1 MSETLATQVL
11 ERLDLSAAEAS
22 VVAVVVAMV
31 VAILFGLE
39 QRVTVFATI
48 GGVIA
53 LLLSASGPV

>member
-1 MSETLATQVL
+1 MSETLAAQVL
-11 ERLDLSAAEAS
+11 ERLDLSAGEAS
-22 VVAVVVAMV
+22 LVAVVAAMV

-39 QRVTVFATI
+39 QRVALFATI